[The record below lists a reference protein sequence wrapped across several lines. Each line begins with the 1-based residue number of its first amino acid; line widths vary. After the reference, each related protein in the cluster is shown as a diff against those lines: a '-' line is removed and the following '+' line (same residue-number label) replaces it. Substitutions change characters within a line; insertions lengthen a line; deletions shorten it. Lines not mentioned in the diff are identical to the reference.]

1 MERDVREIKGNPNGF
16 KQCTNNPEIYF
27 GHRTYGICS
36 ARVQTFGSGR
46 KLFMG
51 GYGSVAGQLNIML
64 GGNHNTKWAST
75 FPFSID
81 EGSPYQSGYGE
92 AGNKGD
98 ILIGNDVWIGEDVQ
112 IFSGVTIG
120 HGSVIGSR
128 AVIAKDIEDYSIV
141 IGNPQVVIRKRFND
155 HQIKKLLEL
164 KWWDLEDKILSP
176 LIPIM
181 CKDNNIDEFIK
192 QLELIK

>member
-1 MERDVREIKGNPNGF
+1 MERDTREIKGNPNGF
-16 KQCTNNPEIYF
+16 KQCISNPEIYF

-36 ARVQTFGSGR
+36 ARVQTFESGR
-46 KLFMG
+46 KLFIG
-51 GYGSVAGQLNIML
+51 NYCSVAGQLNIML

-75 FPFSID
+75 FPFVPE
-81 EGSPYQSGYGE
+81 EGAPYQSGSGG
-92 AGNKGD
+92 ASSKGD

-112 IFSGVTIG
+112 IFSGVMIG

-128 AVIAKDIEDYSIV
+128 AVIAKDVEPYSIV
-141 IGNPQVVIRKRFND
+141 VGNPQTVVRKRFNNQ
-155 HQIKKLLEL
+155 QIKKLLKL
-164 KWWDLEDKILSP
+164 KWWNLEDKVLEP

-181 CKDNNIDEFIK
+181 CKNDNINEFIK

>member
-1 MERDVREIKGNPNGF
+1 MEKSNIEIEGNPNGF
-16 KQCTNNPEIYF
+16 KQCGNNPEIYY

-36 ARVQTFGSGR
+36 ARVQTFNSGR
-46 KLFMG
+46 KLFIG
-51 GYGSVAGQLNIML
+51 NYCSVAGQLNIML
-64 GGNHNTKWAST
+64 GGNHNLKWAST
-75 FPFSID
+75 FPFPTG
-81 EGSPYQSGYGE
+81 EGAPYQNGYGDS
-92 AGNKGD
+92 GNKGD

-128 AVIAKDIEDYSIV
+128 AVIAKDVESYSIV
-141 IGNPQVVIRKRFND
+141 VGNPQVVVRKRFND
-155 HQIKKLLEL
+155 QQIKKLLEL
-164 KWWDLEDKILSP
+164 KWWNLEDKVLNP

-192 QLELIK
+192 QLELL